1 MTDGGHSGG
10 GFPCGAAGNGD
21 GATALPRFT
30 RERLRSPDY
39 AALAAALATALRT
52 AGLPAGPDRSERLAG
67 ALTVMRA
74 TTIAQLHA
82 CALATMVSG
91 PSQIDAFE
99 RVFNEMF
106 RAGPSGPR
114 RPEVTAPQQ
123 NMIVES
129 AERADG
135 SAEEESQA
143 PGPDE
148 LPPELAGLDDALSNG
163 GAREREAESPAD
175 DESAD
180 GLPAVRRVA
189 SMTERLR
196 ERDFAQLSL
205 TELAQLATLM
215 RELVIAVP
223 PRRTRRY
230 RPKKDGARLDMRR
243 TMRQATRTGGEPVRI
258 ARRAVRSRQRRLVVL
273 CDISGSMEPYA
284 RAILQLMYVA
294 ARSSGAV
301 GGGGSGFSGPSRDA
315 TRPRTEVF
323 TFATRL
329 TRLTPF
335 LASAS
340 PETMLAKAGEAAPDW
355 AGGTR
360 IGAALRDFND
370 RYGVRGMA
378 RGAIVLII
386 SDGWETG
393 DPALLGVQMARL
405 HRIAYRI
412 VWANPRTQSERY
424 RPEVGGM
431 AAAWP
436 YCDAVVS
443 AHNFEALG
451 DLLEALRAPRLHR
464 PSFVPPAST
473 AKEAG
478 GAVGR
483 HADWHADQRRSR
495 PGVQPSGLIAQPPHG
510 GESAGLADQEINE
523 AAEAG
528 QQAVDP
534 ERGQRPL
541 LGEVPGEEADR
552 QISADEGQQA
562 AHNDLSVDAVAE
574 RAGEVG
580 DLQHPGR
587 EDHRRRQ
594 QE

>member
-1 MTDGGHSGG
+1 MTDGTPLDGGSADGH
-10 GFPCGAAGNGD
+10 AAY
-21 GATALPRFT
+21 T
-30 RERLRSPDY
+30 RTHRRSADY
-39 AALAAALATALRT
+39 AALAAALASALGT
-52 AGLPAGPDRSERLAG
+52 AGLPAGPDRSERLAR

-74 TTIAQLHA
+74 TTIGQLHA
-82 CALATMVSG
+82 CALATMVSA
-91 PSQIDAFE
+91 PNQIEAFE

-106 RAGPSGPR
+106 GSALAGPR

-123 NMIVES
+123 NMVVES

-135 SAEEESQA
+135 SEEEDSRA
-143 PGPDE
+143 ADADE
-148 LPPELAGLDDALSNG
+148 LPPELAGLDDALPAG
-163 GAREREAESPAD
+163 EALERESGGDSD
-175 DESAD
+175 DESQD
-180 GLPAVRRVA
+180 GMPAVRRVA
-189 SMTERLR
+189 SMTELLR
-196 ERDFAQLSL
+196 ERDFAQLSPAEL
-205 TELAQLATLM
+205 TQLATLM
-215 RELVIAVP
+215 RQLAIAVP

-258 ARRAVRSRQRRLVVL
+258 ARRAVRIKQRRLVVL

-294 ARSSGAV
+294 ARSSGAA

-340 PETMLAKAGEAAPDW
+340 PETMLARAGEAAPDW

-370 RYGVRGMA
+370 RYGVRGMG
-378 RGAIVLII
+378 RGAVVLII

-393 DPALLGVQMARL
+393 DPALLGAQMARL

-443 AHNFEALG
+443 AHNFEALD
-451 DLLEALRAPRLHR
+451 DLLQALRAPRAHR
-464 PSFVPPAST
+464 PSYVPPSQA
-473 AKEAG
+473 AV
-478 GAVGR
+478 AVGD
-483 HADWHADQRRSR
+483 AASA
-495 PGVQPSGLIAQPPHG
+495 PAAPPPLSLPITQNIG
-510 GESAGLADQEINE
+510 KGWS
-523 AAEAG
+523 
-528 QQAVDP
+528 P
-534 ERGQRPL
+534 WRG
-541 LGEVPGEEADR
+541 
-552 QISADEGQQA
+552 
-562 AHNDLSVDAVAE
+562 
-574 RAGEVG
+574 
-580 DLQHPGR
+580 
-587 EDHRRRQ
+587 
-594 QE
+594 

>member
-1 MTDGGHSGG
+1 MTDDLTGL
-10 GFPCGAAGNGD
+10 D
-21 GATALPRFT
+21 GVDGLRFYLGTRPRP
-30 RERLRSPDY
+30 PDY
-39 AALAAALATALRT
+39 AALAAALSTALRT

-82 CALATMVSG
+82 CALATMVSA
-91 PSQIDAFE
+91 PNQIDAFE

-106 RAGPSGPR
+106 GAGPSGPR

-123 NMIVES
+123 NMVVES
-129 AERADG
+129 AEPAE
-135 SAEEESQA
+135 SAEEEPATAEQ
-143 PGPDE
+143 DQ
-148 LPPELAGLDDALSNG
+148 LPPELAGLDEALAA
-163 GAREREAESPAD
+163 GAASERAAD
-175 DESAD
+175 PDSGDDPDESV
-180 GLPAVRRVA
+180 PAVHRVA

-196 ERDFAQLSL
+196 ERDFAQLSPA
-205 TELAQLATLM
+205 ELAQLAALM

-258 ARRAVRSRQRRLVVL
+258 ARRAVRTRQRRLVVL

-294 ARSSGAV
+294 ARSSGAA

-335 LASAS
+335 LAAAS

-378 RGAIVLII
+378 RGAVILII

-393 DPALLGVQMARL
+393 DPALLGAQMARL

-443 AHNFEALG
+443 AHNFEALD
-451 DLLEALRAPRLHR
+451 DLLTALRAPRVHR
-464 PSFVPPAST
+464 PSFVPPSPDGPAGDGAALTAPPASPPPLSLPIT
-473 AKEAG
+473 QNL
-478 GAVGR
+478 GR
-483 HADWHADQRRSR
+483 RWSPWRS
-495 PGVQPSGLIAQPPHG
+495 
-510 GESAGLADQEINE
+510 
-523 AAEAG
+523 
-528 QQAVDP
+528 
-534 ERGQRPL
+534 
-541 LGEVPGEEADR
+541 
-552 QISADEGQQA
+552 
-562 AHNDLSVDAVAE
+562 
-574 RAGEVG
+574 
-580 DLQHPGR
+580 
-587 EDHRRRQ
+587 
-594 QE
+594 

>member
-1 MTDGGHSGG
+1 MTDGLTGADGAD
-10 GFPCGAAGNGD
+10 GAA
-21 GATALPRFT
+21 ARRRP
-30 RERLRSPDY
+30 RLRAPDY
-39 AALAAALATALRT
+39 AALASALATALRT

-82 CALATMVSG
+82 CALATMVSA

-106 RAGPSGPR
+106 GARPAGPR

-135 SAEEESQA
+135 PEEEESRSAGQ
-143 PGPDE
+143 DE
-148 LPPELAGLDDALSNG
+148 LPSGLAGLDEALAAGDAS
-163 GAREREAESPAD
+163 ERAAD
-175 DESAD
+175 PDSGDDDDAD
-180 GLPAVRRVA
+180 AGVPAVRRVA

-196 ERDFAQLSL
+196 ERDFAQLSPA
-205 TELAQLATLM
+205 ELAQLAALM
-215 RELVIAVP
+215 RELVISVP

-258 ARRAVRSRQRRLVVL
+258 ARRAVRIRQRRLVVL

-294 ARSSGAV
+294 ARSSGAA

-335 LASAS
+335 LAAAS

-378 RGAIVLII
+378 RGAVILII

-393 DPALLGVQMARL
+393 DPALLGAQMARL

-443 AHNFEALG
+443 AHNFAALD
-451 DLLEALRAPRLHR
+451 DLLTALRAPRVHR
-464 PSFVPPAST
+464 PSYVPPSPATPADSGTAPAAVLAS
-473 AKEAG
+473 
-478 GAVGR
+478 
-483 HADWHADQRRSR
+483 
-495 PGVQPSGLIAQPPHG
+495 PP
-510 GESAGLADQEINE
+510 A
-523 AAEAG
+523 
-528 QQAVDP
+528 
-534 ERGQRPL
+534 
-541 LGEVPGEEADR
+541 
-552 QISADEGQQA
+552 
-562 AHNDLSVDAVAE
+562 LSLPIT
-574 RAGEVG
+574 RN
-580 DLQHPGR
+580 PGR
-587 EDHRRRQ
+587 RWAPWRSE
-594 QE
+594 

>member
-1 MTDGGHSGG
+1 MTDDLTGRD
-10 GFPCGAAGNGD
+10 GADGRAGD
-21 GATALPRFT
+21 GRAVIRRT
-30 RERLRSPDY
+30 RPRSPDY
-39 AALAAALATALRT
+39 AALAAALATALRA

-91 PSQIDAFE
+91 PNQVDTFE
-99 RVFNEMF
+99 RVFSEMF
-106 RAGPSGPR
+106 GTGPSGPR

-123 NMIVES
+123 NMVVES
-129 AERADG
+129 AEREDG
-135 SAEEESQA
+135 SEDEQSRAA
-143 PGPDE
+143 DADE
-148 LPPELAGLDDALSNG
+148 LPPELAGLDEALAAG
-163 GAREREAESPAD
+163 DTREQGAEPDGDS
-175 DESAD
+175 DE
-180 GLPAVRRVA
+180 GVPAVRRVA

-196 ERDFAQLSL
+196 ERDFAQLSPA
-205 TELAQLATLM
+205 ELARLATLM

-258 ARRAVRSRQRRLVVL
+258 ARRAMRTRQRRLVVL

-294 ARSSGAV
+294 ARSSGAA
-301 GGGGSGFSGPSRDA
+301 GGGGSGFSGPSGDA

-335 LASAS
+335 LAAAS
-340 PETMLAKAGEAAPDW
+340 PETMLARAGEAAPDW

-370 RYGVRGMA
+370 RYGVRGMG
-378 RGAIVLII
+378 RGAVILII

-393 DPALLGVQMARL
+393 DPALLGAQMARL

-443 AHNFEALG
+443 AHNFEALD
-451 DLLEALRAPRLHR
+451 DLLEALRAPRVHR
-464 PSFVPPAST
+464 PSFVPPSLDAP
-473 AKEAG
+473 A
-478 GAVGR
+478 
-483 HADWHADQRRSR
+483 
-495 PGVQPSGLIAQPPHG
+495 
-510 GESAGLADQEINE
+510 
-523 AAEAG
+523 
-528 QQAVDP
+528 
-534 ERGQRPL
+534 
-541 LGEVPGEEADR
+541 ADR
-552 QISADEGQQA
+552 PADTGVA
-562 AHNDLSVDAVAE
+562 APAAPVAPPPLS
-574 RAGEVG
+574 
-580 DLQHPGR
+580 LPITQHPGR
-587 EDHRRRQ
+587 RWSSWRG
-594 QE
+594 

>member
-1 MTDGGHSGG
+1 MIDGV
-10 GFPCGAAGNGD
+10 
-21 GATALPRFT
+21 
-30 RERLRSPDY
+30 RSPDY
-39 AALAAALATALRT
+39 AALAAALAGALRS
-52 AGLPAGPDRSERLAG
+52 AGLPVGPDRSERLAG
-67 ALTVMRA
+67 ALTVMEA

-91 PSQIDAFE
+91 PNQVDVFE

-106 RAGPSGPR
+106 GTGPAGPR
-114 RPEVTAPQQ
+114 RPEVAAPQQ
-123 NMIVES
+123 NMVVES
-129 AERADG
+129 AERTDG
-135 SAEEESQA
+135 SEEENSRA
-143 PGPDE
+143 ADPDE
-148 LPPELAGLDDALSNG
+148 LPPGLAGLDEALSAG
-163 GAREREAESPAD
+163 EARERDAEPSD
-175 DESAD
+175 DGESED
-180 GLPAVRRVA
+180 GMPAVRRVA

-196 ERDFAQLSL
+196 ERDFAQL
-205 TELAQLATLM
+205 TPAELAQLAVLM

-230 RPKKDGARLDMRR
+230 RPTKDGARLDMRR

-258 ARRAVRSRQRRLVVL
+258 ARRAVRTRQRRLVVL

-294 ARSSGAV
+294 ARSAGPAGS
-301 GGGGSGFSGPSRDA
+301 GGSA
-315 TRPRTEVF
+315 RTEVF

-340 PETMLAKAGEAAPDW
+340 PETMLARAGEAAPDW

-370 RYGVRGMA
+370 RYGVPGMG
-378 RGAIVLII
+378 RGAVALII

-393 DPALLGVQMARL
+393 DPVLLGAQMARL

-443 AHNFEALG
+443 AHNFEALD

-464 PSFVPPAST
+464 PPFVPPSPDASGGDPVP
-473 AKEAG
+473 AG
-478 GAVGR
+478 AGSGGGPV
-483 HADWHADQRRSR
+483 
-495 PGVQPSGLIAQPPHG
+495 PGTPAPMSLPIAQHLGHRWPPWR
-510 GESAGLADQEINE
+510 SNA
-523 AAEAG
+523 
-528 QQAVDP
+528 
-534 ERGQRPL
+534 
-541 LGEVPGEEADR
+541 
-552 QISADEGQQA
+552 
-562 AHNDLSVDAVAE
+562 
-574 RAGEVG
+574 
-580 DLQHPGR
+580 
-587 EDHRRRQ
+587 
-594 QE
+594 

>member
-1 MTDGGHSGG
+1 MTDGG
-10 GFPCGAAGNGD
+10 PPGD
-21 GATALPRFT
+21 GAPGTVAGPTVFR
-30 RERLRSPDY
+30 RARLREPDY
-39 AALAAALATALRT
+39 AALAAALSTGLRT
-52 AGLPAGPDRSERLAG
+52 AGLPAGPDRSERLAA

-74 TTIAQLHA
+74 TTIAELHA

-91 PSQIDAFE
+91 PSQIDVFE

-106 RAGPSGPR
+106 GAGLPGTGP
-114 RPEVTAPQQ
+114 PEVATPQR

-129 AERADG
+129 AERADDPLDERPPD
-135 SAEEESQA
+135 A
-143 PGPDE
+143 DE
-148 LPPELAGLDDALSNG
+148 LPPELAGLDEALAAA
-163 GAREREAESPAD
+163 GAREQEADAAAG
-175 DESAD
+175 DEGKD
-180 GLPAVRRVA
+180 GVPAVRRVA

-196 ERDFAQLSL
+196 SRDFAQL
-205 TELAQLATLM
+205 TPAELSQLATLM

-258 ARRAVRSRQRRLVVL
+258 ARRAVRVRQRRLVVL

-294 ARSSGAV
+294 SRSSGAA
-301 GGGGSGFSGPSRDA
+301 GGGGSGFSGPSGDA

-335 LASAS
+335 LAAAS
-340 PETMLAKAGEAAPDW
+340 PETMLARAGEAAPDW

-360 IGAALRDFND
+360 IGATLREFND
-370 RYGVRGMA
+370 RYGVRGLG
-378 RGAIVLII
+378 RGAVVLII

-393 DPALLGVQMARL
+393 DPALLGAQMARL

-443 AHNFEALG
+443 AHSFEALG
-451 DLLEALRAPRLHR
+451 DLLEALRAPRVQR
-464 PSFVPPAST
+464 PSYVPPSSAEAAETAGGPATGGEPVAGQRPASATLSLPITQHLGRSWAPGPRLAGTVRPGRRARPAAST
-473 AKEAG
+473 AEKMK
-478 GAVGR
+478 GR
-483 HADWHADQRRSR
+483 G
-495 PGVQPSGLIAQPPHG
+495 PGLTAK
-510 GESAGLADQEINE
+510 
-523 AAEAG
+523 
-528 QQAVDP
+528 
-534 ERGQRPL
+534 
-541 LGEVPGEEADR
+541 
-552 QISADEGQQA
+552 
-562 AHNDLSVDAVAE
+562 
-574 RAGEVG
+574 
-580 DLQHPGR
+580 
-587 EDHRRRQ
+587 RRRLSPASPARRRARRCGRAACRRP
-594 QE
+594 